1 MWRLKSTTTSFFF
14 SFRILSIFNTHTHT
28 QGEGRRFFKE
38 TYSDIYPKWPNSW
51 IHNTGFKPRLLT
63 LIFQCG
69 INPLF
74 FFFKILNIFN
84 THTHREKGEGF
95 LKKLT
100 MVYIQKR
107 YTTQALNLLD
117 TTTSF
122 YLNKKLTKYP
132 IKKILEVSQN

>member
-1 MWRLKSTTTSFFF
+1 MWRLKSSTTSFFF

-38 TYSDIYPKWPNSW
+38 TYSDIYPKWLNSW

-74 FFFKILNIFN
+74 FLFKILNIFN